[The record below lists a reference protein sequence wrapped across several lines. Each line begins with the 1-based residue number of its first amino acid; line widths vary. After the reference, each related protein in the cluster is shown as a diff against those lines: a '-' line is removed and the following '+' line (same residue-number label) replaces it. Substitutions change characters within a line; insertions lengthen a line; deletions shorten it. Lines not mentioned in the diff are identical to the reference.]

1 MLFTLQGFSH
11 RNTVRVY
18 QFLRV
23 DAAFVRTRFTVDVDL
38 RSMAEFHIPVQEAP
52 LMCRHLL
59 ENLPEGDALRQLAL
73 TTENM
78 RTSLAR
84 VNQLEN
90 TLDGFLTA
98 FAHQTV
104 LLQVHFRSKREKW
117 QLSSTNDRG
126 KNEYDLVTTSRQ
138 KCTTRQ
144 EQRGC

>member
-78 RTSLAR
+78 RTYADERAAVQSRSAKNRTNRYHAR
-84 VNQLEN
+84 PQVNPPEGQ
-90 TLDGFLTA
+90 DIA
-98 FAHQTV
+98 
-104 LLQVHFRSKREKW
+104 LQIPKA
-117 QLSSTNDRG
+117 
-126 KNEYDLVTTSRQ
+126 
-138 KCTTRQ
+138 
-144 EQRGC
+144 